1 MGRPDVRQ
9 QPAGVKV
16 SKTAFNFSRLPAS
29 PGATQGMNRGEP
41 RWNTPADCRHC
52 ALRPQAIFAALRGPD
67 FDHISPSI
75 RASLVP
81 AGTEIYREDTAA
93 DAVYT
98 IRHGIVKLI
107 KQTPGQEARI
117 VRLLGRSATAG
128 LEALTHGLYWHT
140 AVAMR
145 QAELC
150 RVPLAVFDELQT
162 RSVQLADRVV
172 GQWQQQV
179 TNADRWLTELAHGPI
194 NDRVRRLLAVLADME
209 GGMPATSNSH
219 PSRTWGRS
227 SAPPVN
233 P

>member
-1 MGRPDVRQ
+1 
-9 QPAGVKV
+9 
-16 SKTAFNFSRLPAS
+16 
-29 PGATQGMNRGEP
+29 MNRGEP
-41 RWNTPADCRHC
+41 RWDTPADCRHC
-52 ALRPQAIFAALRGPD
+52 ALRQQAIFAALRGPD

-117 VRLLGRSATAG
+117 VRLLGRGATAG